1 LSEAVAAGGSVS
13 ATPVTDALRDDPP
26 NLHGAGQAYFG
37 LQWDALRWL
46 ERTVQPGWT
55 TLETG
60 CGGSTVVFA
69 ARGARH
75 LAITPAADE
84 HDAVRAYCAA
94 RAIPT
99 AGLSFLAAPSD
110 EALLR
115 DWTPEP
121 LDLVLVDGAHGFPF
135 PALDWYLTARHL
147 RRGGFVVLDDA
158 FLPSVH
164 VVVRFLRSSS
174 SWRMEAPLGYRTV
187 AFRKVADEL
196 SYDWVGS
203 RFDRM
208 PRFDY
213 LPPAQRVAAY
223 GRTFLLDRS
232 PRLMAALGRVRR

>member
-1 LSEAVAAGGSVS
+1 MSLS
-13 ATPVTDALRDDPP
+13 PVTDALRAAPP
-26 NLHGAGQAYFG
+26 NLHGAGQMYFG

-75 LAITPAADE
+75 VAITPAAEE
-84 HDAVRAYCAA
+84 HDAVRTYCAA

-99 AGLSFLAAPSD
+99 THLSFLAAPSD

-115 DWTPEP
+115 EWTPEP
-121 LDLVLVDGAHGFPF
+121 LDLVLIDGAHGFPF
-135 PALDWYLTARHL
+135 PALDWYLTARHI
-147 RRGGFVVLDDA
+147 RRGGVVVLDDA

-164 VVVRFLRSSS
+164 VVVRFLRANQ

-203 RFDRM
+203 RFDRL

-213 LPPAQRVAAY
+213 LPLGQRVGAY

-232 PRLMAALGRVRR
+232 PRLMAALWRVRR

>member
-1 LSEAVAAGGSVS
+1 VTRDQPLS
-13 ATPVTDALRDDPP
+13 ATPVTDALRAAPP
-26 NLHGAGQAYFG
+26 SLHGDTYFG

-75 LAITPAADE
+75 VAITPAAYE
-84 HDAVRAYCAA
+84 HDAVRAYCAQH
-94 RAIPT
+94 AIST
-99 AGLSFLAAPSD
+99 AALSFLTAPSD

-115 DWTPEP
+115 EWTPEP

-147 RRGGFVVLDDA
+147 RPGGLVVLDDA

-164 VVVRFLRSSS
+164 VVVRFLRSNP
-174 SWRMEAPLGYRTV
+174 SWRMEKPLGYRTV

-203 RFDRM
+203 RFDRI

-213 LPPAQRVAAY
+213 LPPGQRVAAY
-223 GRTFLLDRS
+223 ARTFLLDRS
-232 PRLMAALGRVRR
+232 PRLMTALERLRR

>member
-1 LSEAVAAGGSVS
+1 MS
-13 ATPVTDALRDDPP
+13 ATPVSDALRDAPP
-26 NLHGAGQAYFG
+26 NLHAAGQAYFG
-37 LQWDALRWL
+37 LQWDALRWI
-46 ERTVQPGWT
+46 ERRVQPGWT

-69 ARGARH
+69 ARGAHH

-99 AGLSFLAAPSD
+99 TGLSFLAAPSD

-115 DWTPEP
+115 EWTPEP
-121 LDLVLVDGAHGFPF
+121 LDLVLIDGAHGFPF
-135 PALDWYLTARHL
+135 PALDWYLTARHI
-147 RRGGFVVLDDA
+147 RRGGLVVLDDA

-164 VVVRFLRSSS
+164 VVVRFLRANP
-174 SWRMEAPLGYRTV
+174 SWCMEAPLGYRTV

-213 LPPAQRVAAY
+213 LPLAQRVTAY
-223 GRTFLLDRS
+223 ARTFVLDRS
-232 PRLMAALGRVRR
+232 PSLMAALGRLRR

>member
-1 LSEAVAAGGSVS
+1 MSD
-13 ATPVTDALRDDPP
+13 TPITDALRDAPP
-26 NLHGAGQAYFG
+26 NLHAAGRVYFG

-46 ERTVQPGWT
+46 ERTVQPEWT

-69 ARGARH
+69 AKGARH

-99 AGLSFLAAPSD
+99 TRLSFLAAPSD

-115 DWTPEP
+115 EWVPEA

-147 RRGGFVVLDDA
+147 RRGGIVVLDDA

-164 VVVRFLRSSS
+164 VVVRFLRASP

-203 RFDRM
+203 RFDRI

-213 LPPAQRVAAY
+213 LPLAQRIAAY

-232 PRLMAALGRVRR
+232 PRLMAALERVRR